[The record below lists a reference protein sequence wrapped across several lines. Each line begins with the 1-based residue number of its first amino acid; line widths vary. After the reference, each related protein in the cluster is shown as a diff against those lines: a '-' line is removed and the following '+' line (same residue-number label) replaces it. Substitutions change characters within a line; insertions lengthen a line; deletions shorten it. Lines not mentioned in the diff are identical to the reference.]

1 MRFPSYPQELG
12 FELLDGEVHI
22 SQLQVLSHQSK
33 ISSKVEL
40 YIGHG
45 GSSYRSATFTRL
57 GYLSLDNN
65 ERSSYQ
71 ARELKTVFIDHSG
84 SYIKLVINENHINKQ
99 NIYNQVGII
108 ALSLMGSIDGLSAQP
123 KSSREDGVTGHHHKH
138 HHGAGES
145 AKMMMI
151 PTNPYNDLSTDLN
164 LDPSTASK
172 LRQLADAKA
181 RAVEG
186 EDYSTAKQI
195 KTVEQEL
202 KALGSKLAQLDMAK
216 ADAVMAEDYDLAKD
230 IKDESDQLKM
240 MIETKVIDATM
251 LYYLPSM
258 MLCYDLC
265 YQRIPLRIISLHQLQ
280 LAYLCMRPH
289 HHFHPSHPSLHHRIH
304 HFIIVSITPSSSS
317 YHAFLDH
324 EHQHPWSRLR

>member
-240 MIETKVIDATM
+240 MIETKVIDAIM
-251 LYYLPSM
+251 LYYLPSI
-258 MLCYDLC
+258 MLSYDLC
-265 YQRIPLRIISLHQLQ
+265 HQRIPLRIISLHQLQ
-280 LAYLCMRPH
+280 LVYL
-289 HHFHPSHPSLHHRIH
+289 
-304 HFIIVSITPSSSS
+304 
-317 YHAFLDH
+317 
-324 EHQHPWSRLR
+324 

>member
-1 MRFPSYPQELG
+1 MIHSLMITHIRFKVVSFSSEDGDYPASQLNTVNPNTRGWQSVRFCSYPQELG

-40 YIGHG
+40 YIGQG

-57 GYLSLDNN
+57 GYLSLDSN

-84 SYIKLVINENHINKQ
+84 SFIKLVINENHVNKQ

-108 ALSLMGSIDGLSAQP
+108 ALSLMGSIEGLSAQP
-123 KSSREDGVTGHHHKH
+123 KSSRGVGEGHPYKQHHA
-138 HHGAGES
+138 AGES

-240 MIETKVIDATM
+240 MIETKVRRRRCCSVMADVIKA
-251 LYYLPSM
+251 
-258 MLCYDLC
+258 
-265 YQRIPLRIISLHQLQ
+265 SLNE
-280 LAYLCMRPH
+280 
-289 HHFHPSHPSLHHRIH
+289 
-304 HFIIVSITPSSSS
+304 S
-317 YHAFLDH
+317 YHCTIF
-324 EHQHPWSRLR
+324 

>member
-1 MRFPSYPQELG
+1 M
-12 FELLDGEVHI
+12 LDGEVHI

-45 GSSYRSATFTRL
+45 GSNYRSATFTRL
-57 GYLSLDNN
+57 GYLSLDSN

-108 ALSLMGSIDGLSAQP
+108 ALSLMGSIEGLSAQP
-123 KSSREDGVTGHHHKH
+123 KSSRGGGAAAGDHKH
-138 HHGAGES
+138 HHAAGDS

-151 PTNPYNDLSTDLN
+151 PANPYNDLSTDLN

-240 MIETKVIDATM
+240 MIETKVIDAMM

-258 MLCYDLC
+258 MICYD
-265 YQRIPLRIISLHQLQ
+265 
-280 LAYLCMRPH
+280 
-289 HHFHPSHPSLHHRIH
+289 
-304 HFIIVSITPSSSS
+304 
-317 YHAFLDH
+317 
-324 EHQHPWSRLR
+324 